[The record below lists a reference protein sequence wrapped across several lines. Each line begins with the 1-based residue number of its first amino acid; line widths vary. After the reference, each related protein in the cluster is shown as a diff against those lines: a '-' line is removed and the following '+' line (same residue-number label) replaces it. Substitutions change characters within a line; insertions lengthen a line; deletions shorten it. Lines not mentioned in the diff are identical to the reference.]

1 MVRSVSVSMCANFS
15 RMLVWH
21 FFADLMWNQFT
32 FFDRNGI
39 GNLYWNIV
47 AYFSGLFMT
56 GGFYNFS
63 YSRFAHS
70 LWDIM
75 AMRNLDLSCNLNG
88 YLCTNMLDL
97 S

>member
-1 MVRSVSVSMCANFS
+1 MVRSVAISMGANFS
-15 RMLVWH
+15 WMLVRY
-21 FFADLMWNQFT
+21 FLADLMWNQFT

-47 AYFSGLFMT
+47 AYFSGLFVT
-56 GGFYNFS
+56 SGFNNFS
-63 YSRFAHS
+63 YGRFANS
-70 LWDIM
+70 LWNIM